1 MLHTQPNLHPANFR
15 DVGQALTLWLEPSP
29 IQPGRLFRGGRI
41 DTLSTLADI
50 GSPGTVIN
58 LRQGADPT
66 HLPVHLLHLPAPD
79 RVENYETSLRP
90 VRRWISDAIKALASP
105 DTRWPVFLH
114 CTSGR
119 DRTGVIVAAILHAL
133 GIPNALILE
142 EYLLSEGADPAL
154 MARALEGLPG
164 LVGAHEAAA
173 LRSRLCEPRATL
185 DEA

>member
-29 IQPGRLFRGGRI
+29 ILPGRLFRGGRI
-41 DTLSTLADI
+41 DALSTLADI
-50 GSPGTVIN
+50 GFPGTIVN

-66 HLPVHLLHLPAPD
+66 HLQVRNVHVPAPD

-90 VRRWISDAIKALASP
+90 VAHWISDVLQALTSP
-105 DTRWPVFLH
+105 DVRWPIYLH

-133 GIPNALILE
+133 DITNDIIVE
-142 EYLLSEGADPAL
+142 EYLLSEGADAAL
-154 MARALEGLPG
+154 MARALQGLPG
-164 LVGAHEAAA
+164 IVGAHEAAV
-173 LRSRLCEPRATL
+173 LRSRLCEPGLSPHDA
-185 DEA
+185 